1 MRSPFNIRLLLR
13 NCSALPGSSKISLIV
28 SLVTAAV
35 LNALRTDNMILGFRT
50 ANRPFEVMLYFS
62 EYRVNQALA
71 DH

>member
-1 MRSPFNIRLLLR
+1 
-13 NCSALPGSSKISLIV
+13 
-28 SLVTAAV
+28 
-35 LNALRTDNMILGFRT
+35 MILGFRT